1 MELSDLER
9 QRYKKHLQLESI
21 GVEGQL
27 KLKHGRVLVI
37 GAGGLGSPV
46 LIYLAAAGVGN
57 LSILDDDLVTLS
69 NLPRQVIHITNKIG
83 TPKVNSA
90 WERLEQMNP
99 EISFRPIQERLQ
111 PANAESIISGHQLV
125 VDCTDNL
132 DARLLINETCVKA
145 SIPFV
150 YGAVFEY

>member
-57 LSILDDDLVTLS
+57 LSLLDDDLVTLS
-69 NLPRQVIHITNKIG
+69 NLPRQVIHTTNKVG
-83 TPKVNSA
+83 EPKVISA

-99 EISFRPIQERLQ
+99 EISFDQSKRGCNPQTPNQSSAVIKWLWIAQTTWMR
-111 PANAESIISGHQLV
+111 
-125 VDCTDNL
+125 DC
-132 DARLLINETCVKA
+132 
-145 SIPFV
+145 
-150 YGAVFEY
+150 

>member
-111 PANAESIISGHQLV
+111 PANAE
-125 VDCTDNL
+125 
-132 DARLLINETCVKA
+132 
-145 SIPFV
+145 
-150 YGAVFEY
+150 